1 MTRKEGVY
9 SFTVYC
15 DQAYLEK
22 VKKAAKDSDQK
33 KISAFVLSI
42 LDQHFGDSTV
52 TDTVS
57 NTVLTDILARLALIE
72 NTVFNKVTDTVIST
86 VADTVTDTV
95 ISTVADTVTDT
106 VISTV
111 ADTVTD
117 TVTSEATA
125 PANFTPAL
133 LQKAKA
139 IAPLKLMQAA

>member
-15 DQAYLEK
+15 SEDYL
-22 VKKAAKDSDQK
+22 KKLKEEAKGK

-57 NTVLTDILARLALIE
+57 ATVLTDILARLALIE

-95 ISTVADTVTDT
+95 
-106 VISTV
+106 
-111 ADTVTD
+111 
-117 TVTSEATA
+117 TSEATA

-133 LQKAKA
+133 LQKVKEV
-139 IAPLKLMQAA
+139 APIKLMQAA

>member
-15 DQAYLEK
+15 SEDYL
-22 VKKAAKDSDQK
+22 KKLKEEAKGK

-42 LDQHFGDSTV
+42 LDQHFGDTVTSTV
-52 TDTVS
+52 TD
-57 NTVLTDILARLALIE
+57 TVLTDILARLELIE
-72 NTVFNKVTDTVIST
+72 NTVFNK
-86 VADTVTDTV
+86 
-95 ISTVADTVTDT
+95 VTDT

-133 LQKAKA
+133 LQKVKEV
-139 IAPLKLMQAA
+139 APIKLMQAA